1 VLKGSRLMLVFPTR
15 EDLKLRRSGTRGFG
29 RSREGTD
36 SEHVLESLVA
46 HRLID
51 LGSECIYTAIGMS

>member
-1 VLKGSRLMLVFPTR
+1 
-15 EDLKLRRSGTRGFG
+15 
-29 RSREGTD
+29 
-36 SEHVLESLVA
+36 VLESLVA